1 MKKGFFISILLLL
14 FVCRAFSQ
22 LNFGCEQTTAFPKN
36 TTPDL
41 GIVIYTDDDETVWN
55 AFRLATYSQS
65 KGDTVV
71 MFVIGKGIDPFMRDS
86 SKFDIR
92 SLHIKFSAKG
102 GQIIVCGTC
111 AQQRHTDNVNMCT
124 IASIADLYEIV
135 KRSKKVLTF

>member
-1 MKKGFFISILLLL
+1 MKKLILLTAFLLLL
-14 FVCRAFSQ
+14 TSKGFSQ
-22 LNFGCEQTTAFPKN
+22 FNFGCESTTAFPKN
-36 TTPDL
+36 TSPDL

-71 MFVIGKGIDPFMRDS
+71 IFLVGKGVDPFMRDS
-86 SKFDIR
+86 SKYDIK
-92 SLHIKFSAKG
+92 SLHIRFNSNG

-111 AQQRHTDNVNMCT
+111 AQQRHAENVNMCT